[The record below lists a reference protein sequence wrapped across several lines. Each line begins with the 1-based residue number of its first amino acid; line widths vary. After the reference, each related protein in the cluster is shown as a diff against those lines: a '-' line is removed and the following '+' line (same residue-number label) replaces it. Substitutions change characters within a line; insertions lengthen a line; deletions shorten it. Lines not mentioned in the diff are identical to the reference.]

1 VDHGAPTV
9 ADEVERYLLTG
20 SSDPVY
26 AAWPGNIMERST
38 RGHDELRTALI
49 SAVRLREVKTRHSM
63 PTRLDSVTLTRAKV
77 EPMVVGLFPSA
88 ERDAVLAMLEKSVVF
103 LTSDNV
109 ETVLLEESFN
119 HSAWTLANLYLAG
132 SGAELLSHDAPKLVG
147 LSQNTTCYVSP
158 QYFHEDDRF
167 VDFVVHEAA
176 HVFHNCKRG
185 RLGLRETRSK
195 VWLLDIEYRKRETFA
210 YSCEAYARILEL
222 GTRPAERQALAGEF
236 SRTVCISDERADGDE
251 VAHIVSTAVAARN
264 GWKVILARCA
274 PPRQRP
280 ASFRKSDHNE
290 KIA

>member
-1 VDHGAPTV
+1 MDRA
-9 ADEVERYLLTG
+9 
-20 SSDPVY
+20 
-26 AAWPGNIMERST
+26 T
-38 RGHDELRTALI
+38 RGHVELRTALI
-49 SAVRLREVKTRHSM
+49 SAVRLREVKTPLSM
-63 PTRLDSVTLTRAKV
+63 PTRLDSVALTRAKV
-77 EPMVVGLFPSA
+77 EPMVVGLFPRA
-88 ERDAVLAMLEKSVVF
+88 ERDVVLAMLEKSVVF
-103 LTSDNV
+103 LTSENV

-167 VDFVVHEAA
+167 ADFVVHEAA

-222 GTRPAERQALAGEF
+222 GTRLAERQALAGEF

-264 GWKVILARCA
+264 GWKVILAQCA

-280 ASFRKSDHNE
+280 GVLQERRSQ
-290 KIA
+290 

>member
-1 VDHGAPTV
+1 MSLVNHGQPSV
-9 ADEVERYLLTG
+9 ADEIEKYLLTG

-26 AAWPGNIMERST
+26 AAWPGNIMERAT
-38 RGHDELRTALI
+38 RGHDELRAALI
-49 SAVRLREVKTRHSM
+49 SAVRLKELKTTHAM
-63 PTRLDSVTLTRAKV
+63 PDQVDAVALTRAKV
-77 EPMVVGLFPSA
+77 EPMVVGLFPRA
-88 ERDAVLAMLEKSVVF
+88 DRDVVLAMLEKSVVF
-103 LTSDNV
+103 LTPEKV
-109 ETVLLEESFN
+109 ETILLEESFN

-132 SGAELLSHDAPKLVG
+132 SGAELLSDDAPKLVG

-167 VDFVVHEAA
+167 ADFVIHEAA

-185 RLGLRETRSK
+185 QLGLRETRSK

-222 GTRPAERQALAGEF
+222 STRPAERQALAGEF

-264 GWKVILARCA
+264 GWKVILAQCA
-274 PPRQRP
+274 PPHQRP
-280 ASFRKSDHNE
+280 GVVQE
-290 KIA
+290 KRSQ